1 MESNSILLRE
11 FTESVFSNQNMD
23 TMLDCVELSMEYIF
37 SEDNPLGDLPL
48 IQSIR
53 LLGKAGLS
61 IQRGF
66 EIKNQLVFLQGIQK
80 GKLEL
85 EGLAKRQEAFRN
97 NEPWVFREVERLCV
111 YLSRN
116 TDVRKAKIQAALYL
130 EYISH
135 KLSEEEFGDYLD
147 IIDQLLLS
155 DIPHLLDLFDYQAEH
170 NITEATLL
178 ESKDKFDFAFNL
190 PRCNRLSSLGLLLRV
205 RGFSFGMS
213 ARESFILSDSGKY
226 IARLVRNLSEKA

>member
-1 MESNSILLRE
+1 MISLCGSGWIESNWNGL
-11 FTESVFSNQNMD
+11 T
-23 TMLDCVELSMEYIF
+23 
-37 SEDNPLGDLPL
+37 
-48 IQSIR
+48 
-53 LLGKAGLS
+53 GLS

-135 KLSEEEFGDYLD
+135 ELSEEEFCDYLD

-155 DIPHLLDLFDYQAEH
+155 DIPHLLDLFDYQAAH
-170 NITEATLL
+170 NITE
-178 ESKDKFDFAFNL
+178 
-190 PRCNRLSSLGLLLRV
+190 R
-205 RGFSFGMS
+205 
-213 ARESFILSDSGKY
+213 
-226 IARLVRNLSEKA
+226 

>member
-1 MESNSILLRE
+1 MTKKSRLSQRG
-11 FTESVFSNQNMD
+11 
-23 TMLDCVELSMEYIF
+23 LSMEFIF
-37 SEDNPLGDLPL
+37 SEDNTLGDLPL

-80 GKLEL
+80 GKIEL

-135 KLSEEEFGDYLD
+135 ELSEEEFCDYLD

-155 DIPHLLDLFDYQAEH
+155 DIPHLLDLFDYQAEN

-178 ESKDKFDFAFNL
+178 ESKDKFDFTFNL
-190 PRCNRLSSLGLLLRV
+190 PRCNRLSSLELLLRV
-205 RGFSFGMS
+205 RSFSFGMS
-213 ARESFILSDSGKY
+213 ARE
-226 IARLVRNLSEKA
+226 R

>member
-11 FTESVFSNQNMD
+11 FAESVFSNQNTD
-23 TMLDCVELSMEYIF
+23 TLLDCVELSVEYIF
-37 SEDNPLGDLPL
+37 SDDNPLGDLPL
-48 IQSIR
+48 IQAIR

-80 GKLEL
+80 GKIEL

-130 EYISH
+130 KYVSH
-135 KLSEEEFGDYLD
+135 ELSENEFCEYLD

-155 DIPHLLDLFDYQAEH
+155 DIPHLLDLFDYQTEH
-170 NITEATLL
+170 NITEESLL
-178 ESKDKFDFAFNL
+178 ENREKFVFEFNL
-190 PRCNRLSSLGLLLRV
+190 PRCNRLSGLGLMLRV
-205 RGFSFGMS
+205 QGASFGLS
-213 ARESFILSDSGKY
+213 TRGRFILSSSGEY
-226 IARLVRNLSEKA
+226 IAKLVRNLSEDT